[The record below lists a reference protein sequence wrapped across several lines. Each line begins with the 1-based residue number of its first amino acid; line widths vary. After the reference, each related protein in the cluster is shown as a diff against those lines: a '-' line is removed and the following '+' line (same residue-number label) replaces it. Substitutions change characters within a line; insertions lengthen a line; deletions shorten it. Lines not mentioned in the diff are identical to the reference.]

1 MKNYI
6 YVGRMES
13 IMKKED
19 VLREIERC
27 ENGMKSAYE
36 RLDALE
42 KENIALREL
51 VHHLASRPSPYVPP
65 TPYIQ
70 PTPWPEGYKMT
81 YGTDTN

>member
-1 MKNYI
+1 
-6 YVGRMES
+6 
-13 IMKKED
+13 MKKED

-27 ENGMKSAYE
+27 ENGIKSAHD

-65 TPYIQ
+65 TVDK
-70 PTPWPEGYKMT
+70 E
-81 YGTDTN
+81 DTND

>member
-1 MKNYI
+1 
-6 YVGRMES
+6 MES

-19 VLREIERC
+19 VLREIEKC
-27 ENGMKSAYE
+27 ENGIKSAYE

-51 VHHLASRPSPYVPP
+51 VHYLASRPAPYVPP